1 MYETMTDYRQ
11 CGLAQAHPN
20 NELINELSSTSHS
33 IAVTGRWQLQTVALC
48 NCHLQL
54 YSHCWLIVSYWT
66 LQHSVASSTTG
77 ELYYIRKLTMDTLCI
92 LLFIIASSVGKF
104 WRREYCWLD
113 QNIADWTKYW
123 WMSSHSY
130 CVVLTGPLVIVTVT
144 TNAIAYQAV
153 AIVTTNTIAYQGES
167 FTTKTWEH

>member
-1 MYETMTDYRQ
+1 MTDYRQ
-11 CGLAQAHPN
+11 CGLAQARPN

-33 IAVTGRWQLQTVALC
+33 SRWQLQTVALC
-48 NCHLQL
+48 NYHLPL

-77 ELYYIRKLTMDTLCI
+77 ELYYIRKLTMDTSCI

-104 WRREYCWLD
+104 WRRKYCWLD
-113 QNIADWTKYW
+113 QNISEWVHLVILYF
-123 WMSSHSY
+123 
-130 CVVLTGPLVIVTVT
+130 VVLTGILVIVTVT

-153 AIVTTNTIAYQGES
+153 AMVTTNTMAYPGES